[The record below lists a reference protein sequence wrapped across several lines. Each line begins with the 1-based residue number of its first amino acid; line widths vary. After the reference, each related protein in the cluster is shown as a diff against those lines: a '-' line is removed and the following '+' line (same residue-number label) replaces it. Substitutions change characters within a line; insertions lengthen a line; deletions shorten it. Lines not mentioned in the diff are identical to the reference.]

1 MTSFLFEGD
10 QHDRV
15 SDIALIGRPDRDRGV
30 GGPLM
35 SAKIIQFVPRPNRRR
50 KAMEFST
57 IASRSA
63 PQPDDLTIDHVDT
76 SPCEYVWPDSRE
88 RQISDG

>member
-1 MTSFLFEGD
+1 MTSFVFERD

-15 SDIALIGRPDRDRGV
+15 PDFALIGRPDRDRGV
-30 GGPLM
+30 GGPFM
-35 SAKIIQFVPRPNRRR
+35 SAKIIQFAPRPDRERR
-50 KAMEFST
+50 AMEFST

-63 PQPDDLTIDHVDT
+63 LPPDDLTMDHVDT
-76 SPCEYVWPDSRE
+76 SPGECIWSDSRE